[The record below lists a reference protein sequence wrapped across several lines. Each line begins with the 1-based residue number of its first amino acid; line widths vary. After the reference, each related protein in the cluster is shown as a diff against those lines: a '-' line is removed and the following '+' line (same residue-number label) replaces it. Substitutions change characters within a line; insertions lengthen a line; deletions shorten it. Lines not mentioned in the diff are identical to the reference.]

1 MSRPAV
7 DLFSDRQ
14 RRPFLRRS
22 GDRVAALAM
31 AVLTVIVGLAPTA
44 SAHPGHGVTGAGDS
58 AVHYLIEPAHA
69 WGLGIL
75 LAVALVVAGFRVVRA
90 RRLNAS

>member
-1 MSRPAV
+1 MTRPAV

-14 RRPFLRRS
+14 RRTFRQRPMGRF
-22 GDRVAALAM
+22 VAMVSILLAC
-31 AVLTVIVGLAPTA
+31 IVGLAPTA
-44 SAHPGHGVTGAGDS
+44 SAHPGHGLTGAGDS
-58 AVHYLIEPAHA
+58 AVHYLFEPAHA

-75 LAVALVVAGFRVVRA
+75 LAVALVAAGFRVILA